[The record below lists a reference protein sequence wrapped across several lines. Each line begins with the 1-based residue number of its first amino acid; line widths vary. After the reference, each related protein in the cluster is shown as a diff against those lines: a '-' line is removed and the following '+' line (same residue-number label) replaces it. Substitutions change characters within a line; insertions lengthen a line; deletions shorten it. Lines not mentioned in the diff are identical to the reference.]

1 MQTNSRARRFS
12 VRITLKMRLF
22 AHLIDGTAGLSYHIC
37 KHVSHNATRADKR
50 TLPAASGWK
59 SAGDK
64 MNSEKIIAL
73 TEEYCAH
80 NYHPEEVVVSE
91 ARGARVRDPEGREY
105 YDMLSA
111 YSALNFGHLHP
122 EIVAAAKAQLDK
134 VTLTSRAFHNELL
147 GEFCKRL
154 AALTGT
160 EAVLPMNTGAEAVET
175 ALKTARRYGAF
186 VRGVPDG
193 RQHVICCEGN
203 FHGRTTTV
211 ISMSTDPTARAGYA
225 PFTDGFTAVPYGDAE
240 AMEKAFTP
248 DTVAV
253 ILEPIQGEAGVIVPP
268 DGYLAAVREMCTR
281 HGALMIA
288 DEVQTGFA
296 RTGDMFACLHENVRP
311 DIYVLGKALG
321 GGIMP
326 VSAIASSKE
335 ILGVFEPGS
344 HGSTFGGNPLAC
356 AVALKAM
363 EILVRD
369 DYPAM
374 AHRKGEILSD
384 ALRSID
390 NPDIKEVRGRGLLV
404 AVEFFSSAA
413 PYIRKLV
420 ANGVLAKDTHG
431 NTIRFAPP
439 VNIPDD
445 QLADAIGRI
454 RKALK

>member
-1 MQTNSRARRFS
+1 
-12 VRITLKMRLF
+12 
-22 AHLIDGTAGLSYHIC
+22 
-37 KHVSHNATRADKR
+37 
-50 TLPAASGWK
+50 
-59 SAGDK
+59 
-64 MNSEKIIAL
+64 MNSEEVIRL

-80 NYHPEEVVVSE
+80 NYHPVGVVVSE
-91 ARGARVRDPEGREY
+91 ARGCRVRNPEGEEF

-154 AALTGT
+154 AELTRM

-186 VRGVPDG
+186 VKGVPEG
-193 RQHVICCEGN
+193 KQHVICCEGN
-203 FHGRTTTV
+203 FHGRTISIV
-211 ISMSTDPTARAGYA
+211 SMSTDDTARKGFA
-225 PFTDGFTAVPYGDAE
+225 PFTDGFTSVPYGDAE
-240 AMEKAFTP
+240 AIEKAFTP

-253 ILEPIQGEAGVIVPP
+253 LVEPIQGEAGVVVPP
-268 DGYLAAVREMCTR
+268 DGYLAAVREICTR
-281 HGALMIA
+281 RGALMIA
-288 DEVQTGFA
+288 DEVQTGFG
-296 RTGDMFACLHENVRP
+296 RTGDVFACWHEGVQP
-311 DIYVLGKALG
+311 DIFVLGKALG

-326 VSAIASSKE
+326 VSAVASSRE
-335 ILGVFEPGS
+335 ILDVFEPGS

-369 DYPAM
+369 DYAAM
-374 AHRKGEILSD
+374 ARDKGRILAD

-413 PYIRKLV
+413 PYVAKLV
-420 ANGVLAKDTHG
+420 DNGVLAKDTHG

-439 VNIPDD
+439 LNIS
-445 QLADAIGRI
+445 ADELYDAVQRI
-454 RKALK
+454 RRALK